1 MSRFDSDHRGAHG
14 TASGTGTAGVGRFLE
29 QNALPLKV
37 AAFYAVVLA
46 AGVLARRTAS
56 GPNVEILLSIAVW
69 FTIIFAACSALLGGV
84 VKLFGA
90 VQRRRHDD
98 E

>member
-1 MSRFDSDHRGAHG
+1 MSRFDSENRGAHG
-14 TASGTGTAGVGRFLE
+14 TAAGTGTEGVGRFVD

-46 AGVLARRTAS
+46 GGVLARRVAS
-56 GPNVEILLSIAVW
+56 GPNVERLLSIAIW

-84 VKLFGA
+84 IRLFGA
-90 VQRRRHDD
+90 IQQRRYDY